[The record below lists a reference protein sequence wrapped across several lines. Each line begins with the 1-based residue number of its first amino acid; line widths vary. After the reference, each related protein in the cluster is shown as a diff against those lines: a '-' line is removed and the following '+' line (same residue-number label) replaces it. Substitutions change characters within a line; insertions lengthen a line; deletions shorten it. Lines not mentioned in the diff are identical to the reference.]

1 MIHTTIQPLGLI
13 GANACLI
20 ESDGINVLIDPGG
33 MPVEWDNPLP
43 KIDLL
48 VCTHGHFD
56 HIWGADA
63 FREQTGAP
71 VLIHP
76 DDADAL
82 TDPSVNASRLFGR
95 PRRFK
100 PADRL
105 IVDGERITLDDHHWL
120 EVISTPGHTQGGVC
134 LLLVRDDQPAVLF
147 SGDTLFAGSIG
158 RLDIGGNPAAMKRS
172 LKRLMTLPDHVQVH
186 PGHGPSTTIGAERLG
201 NPYLR
206 LDTGSH
212 SDFTW

>member
-1 MIHTTIQPLGLI
+1 MIRTQIKPLGPI

-20 ESDGINVLIDPGG
+20 ESDGLHVLIDPGG
-33 MPVEWDNPLP
+33 MPGEWGSPLP

-56 HIWGADA
+56 HIWGVDA

-82 TDPSVNASRLFGR
+82 TDPTVNASHLFGR
-95 PRRFK
+95 PKRFK

-105 IVDGERITLDDHHWL
+105 IVDGEKTPLDDRHWL
-120 EVISTPGHTQGGVC
+120 EVIATPGHTQGGIC
-134 LLLVRDDQPAVLF
+134 LLLVRDGQPEVLF

-158 RLDIGGNPAAMKRS
+158 RLDIGGYLDAMKRS
-172 LKRLMTLPDHVQVH
+172 LKRLMLLPDHVQVH
-186 PGHGPSTTIGAERLG
+186 PGHGPSTTIGAERRS
-201 NPYLR
+201 NPYL
-206 LDTGSH
+206 
-212 SDFTW
+212 

>member
-1 MIHTTIQPLGLI
+1 MIRTTIQPLGPI

-20 ESDGINVLIDPGG
+20 ESDGLRVLIDPGG
-33 MPVEWDNPLP
+33 MPGEWGSPLP

-56 HIWGADA
+56 HIWGVDA

-76 DDADAL
+76 DDAEAL
-82 TDPSVNASRLFGR
+82 TDPSVNASHLFGR
-95 PRRFK
+95 PKRFK

-105 IVDGERITLDDHHWL
+105 IVDGEQITLDDQHWL
-120 EVISTPGHTQGGVC
+120 EVIATPGHTHGGIC
-134 LLLVRDDQPAVLF
+134 LLLVRNGKPETLF

-158 RLDIGGNPAAMKRS
+158 RLDIGGNLTDMKNS
-172 LKRLMTLPDHVQVH
+172 LKRLMTLPDHVEVH
-186 PGHGPSTTIGAERLG
+186 PGHGPSTTIGAERRS
-201 NPYLR
+201 NPFLK
-206 LDTGSH
+206 H
-212 SDFTW
+212 I